1 MVVLALLLGRADRSS
16 TPATRSGSAPVALPA
31 IRATGPTPDT
41 AGQTLCNKVIGAL
54 PVELDG
60 LAPRVVHA
68 RPDSP
73 YVVAWG
79 DPAVLL
85 RCGVG
90 RPAELV
96 PGSAD
101 QIFSANGTD
110 GVYWL
115 PVKKK
120 AATVWTTVDRAVYVE
135 VTVPASYA
143 TPPLNAVGTAIA
155 KVLPAVCSTDP
166 NEADTSK
173 LCTRRP

>member
-1 MVVLALLLGRADRSS
+1 VLVLALLLGHADRKPTPS
-16 TPATRSGSAPVALPA
+16 TTAGSAPAALPA
-31 IRATGPTPDT
+31 ISAAGPTPDT

-54 PVELDG
+54 PVSLEG

-79 DPAVLL
+79 DPAVVL

-90 RPAELV
+90 RPAALV

-101 QIFSANGTD
+101 QIFSANGAD

-115 PVKKK
+115 PVRTK
-120 AATVWTTVDRAVYVE
+120 AATVWTSVDRAVYVE

-143 TPPLNAVGTAIA
+143 TPPLNALATAIA
-155 KVLPAVCSTDP
+155 TVLPAVCSTDP